1 MLARSVRL
9 GGAALLALVGCAHS
23 DSSSSQASAAP
34 QASAARRDVV
44 IQFSDMSVEPAKAR
58 VQRGGSVAWTSVA
71 SSYYGVVSFP
81 ASIAGR
87 FTCTELR
94 PDFVVSGDRLI
105 SSSPLAGGGESL
117 VLPCP
122 LQPGTYSYRID
133 LTEAGSGEAIVGR
146 ELDAVRSLPA
156 SLEVE

>member
-1 MLARSVRL
+1 MEEWCD
-9 GGAALLALVGCAHS
+9 GI
-23 DSSSSQASAAP
+23 AP
-34 QASAARRDVV
+34 NTFVV
-44 IQFSDMSVEPAKAR
+44 VDPMV
-58 VQRGGSVAWTSVA
+58 
-71 SSYYGVVSFP
+71 
-81 ASIAGR
+81 
-87 FTCTELR
+87 R

-105 SSSPLAGGGESL
+105 RSSPLAGGGESL

-133 LTEAGSGEAIVGR
+133 LTEAGSGEEVVGR